1 MTLVTVTGAAKLA
14 RVSRGT
20 IYNKI
25 ESGELSKGPEGI
37 DTAEL
42 LRVFGTLHDVSND
55 DKSASGDNVSD
66 AKAKTTAV
74 MARQNDEITQKLLE
88 QLEEAASEKEWLR
101 EMLEKKESQLAD
113 RQRRLDE
120 QIERHADERKNWAH
134 QIESAQK
141 LLPAPPN
148 ETELRPMKLTE
159 AFRLWRQGARMAF
172 TK

>member
-37 DTAEL
+37 DTSEL

-55 DKSASGDNVSD
+55 DKTVKRGNVSD
-66 AKAKTTAV
+66 AKSENTTV

-88 QLEEAASEKEWLR
+88 QLEEASGEKEWLR
-101 EMLEKKESQLAD
+101 EMLEKKENQLAEK
-113 RQRRLDE
+113 QRRLDE
-120 QIERHADERKNWAH
+120 QMEQHADERKTWSQQLDAV
-134 QIESAQK
+134 QK
-141 LLPAPPN
+141 LLPAPEDIKP
-148 ETELRPMKLTE
+148 RKKL
-159 AFRLWRQGARMAF
+159 FGLF
-172 TK
+172 

>member
-55 DKSASGDNVSD
+55 VKTSELDSVSD
-66 AKAKTTAV
+66 VKSKSTAV

-88 QLEEAASEKEWLR
+88 QLEEASGEKEWLR
-101 EMLEKKESQLAD
+101 EMLQQKEDQLAEK
-113 RQRRLDE
+113 QRRMDE
-120 QIERHADERKNWAH
+120 QMERHADERKTWSQQLDAV
-134 QIESAQK
+134 QK
-141 LLPAPPN
+141 LLPAPEDFKP
-148 ETELRPMKLTE
+148 RKKL
-159 AFRLWRQGARMAF
+159 FGLF
-172 TK
+172 

>member
-55 DKSASGDNVSD
+55 DNRTVTDSVSD
-66 AKAKTTAV
+66 GKSKTTAV

-88 QLEEAASEKEWLR
+88 QLEEAAAEKEWLR

-113 RQRRLDE
+113 KQRRLDDE
-120 QIERHADERKNWAH
+120 IERHADERKTWSQQLDAV
-134 QIESAQK
+134 QK
-141 LLPAPPN
+141 LLPAPEDIKP
-148 ETELRPMKLTE
+148 RKKL
-159 AFRLWRQGARMAF
+159 FGWF
-172 TK
+172 

>member
-55 DKSASGDNVSD
+55 DNRAVTDSVSD
-66 AKAKTTAV
+66 GKSKTTAV

-88 QLEEAASEKEWLR
+88 QLEEAAAEKEWLR

-113 RQRRLDE
+113 KQRRLDDE
-120 QIERHADERKNWAH
+120 IERHADERKTWSE
-134 QIESAQK
+134 QLDTVQK
-141 LLPAPPN
+141 LLPSPEDIKP
-148 ETELRPMKLTE
+148 RKKL
-159 AFRLWRQGARMAF
+159 FGWF
-172 TK
+172 